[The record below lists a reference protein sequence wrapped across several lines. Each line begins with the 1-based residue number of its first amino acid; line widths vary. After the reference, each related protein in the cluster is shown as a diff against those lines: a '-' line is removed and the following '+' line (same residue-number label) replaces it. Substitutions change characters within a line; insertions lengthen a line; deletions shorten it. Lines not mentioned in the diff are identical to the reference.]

1 MLTFFAMFGS
11 LFLLTQYLQSVLGYT
26 ALQAGVR
33 LIPMAATQIVVAP
46 LSAKIVERVGSKV
59 VVAAGLLI
67 GAVGLG
73 IASQLTPGST
83 YPEVAVSLI
92 VLAIGIALVMP
103 PATESIMGSLPLAKA
118 GVGSAVNDTTRQV
131 GGALGVAVLGSVM
144 MSTYRPRVSDAIA
157 GLPLPAEAAHAVTDQ
172 VGAALRIGES
182 LGPQGAGLVEA
193 ASNGFTDGMAVAF
206 LIGAVAL
213 LVGAVIVALYLP
225 ARAHDHESEVPA
237 AGPEPEP
244 VPVDG
249 DGAEPVAA
257 AGGSDGHRSEP
268 VDAPAPAADPGEAPA
283 KVR

>member
-1 MLTFFAMFGS
+1 
-11 LFLLTQYLQSVLGYT
+11 
-26 ALQAGVR
+26 
-33 LIPMAATQIVVAP
+33 
-46 LSAKIVERVGSKV
+46 
-59 VVAAGLLI
+59 
-67 GAVGLG
+67 
-73 IASQLTPGST
+73 
-83 YPEVAVSLI
+83 
-92 VLAIGIALVMP
+92 
-103 PATESIMGSLPLAKA
+103 MGSLPLAKA

-182 LGPQGAGLVEA
+182 LGPQGAGLVDA

-225 ARAHDHESEVPA
+225 ARGRDHELEAPA
-237 AGPEPEP
+237 AGPEPAP
-244 VPVDG
+244 APAGVPGDG
-249 DGAEPVAA
+249 DGSEPVDAA
-257 AGGSDGHRSEP
+257 VPGSDGSDGHRPEP
-268 VDAPAPAADPGEAPA
+268 VDAPAADPGDAPA

>member
-1 MLTFFAMFGS
+1 
-11 LFLLTQYLQSVLGYT
+11 
-26 ALQAGVR
+26 
-33 LIPMAATQIVVAP
+33 
-46 LSAKIVERVGSKV
+46 
-59 VVAAGLLI
+59 
-67 GAVGLG
+67 
-73 IASQLTPGST
+73 
-83 YPEVAVSLI
+83 VSLI
-92 VLAIGIALVMP
+92 VLAIGLALVMP

-193 ASNGFTDGMAVAF
+193 ASNGFTDGMGVAF
-206 LIGAVAL
+206 LIGAAAL

-225 ARAHDHESEVPA
+225 ARAHDHEVEAPA
-237 AGPEPEP
+237 AGPEPAP
-244 VPVDG
+244 ASAGVPG
-249 DGAEPVAA
+249 DGAEPVDAA
-257 AGGSDGHRSEP
+257 TPGSDGSDGHRPEP
-268 VDAPAPAADPGEAPA
+268 VDAPAADPGDAPA